1 MLIMLKNKIIDISY
15 DRDVRAGGP
24 PAKTFQRRF
33 GYSVF
38 QNISLEVELHSIR
51 DLFQDKYGKGHDRQ
65 NKT

>member
-38 QNISLEVELHSIR
+38 QNISL
-51 DLFQDKYGKGHDRQ
+51 D
-65 NKT
+65 